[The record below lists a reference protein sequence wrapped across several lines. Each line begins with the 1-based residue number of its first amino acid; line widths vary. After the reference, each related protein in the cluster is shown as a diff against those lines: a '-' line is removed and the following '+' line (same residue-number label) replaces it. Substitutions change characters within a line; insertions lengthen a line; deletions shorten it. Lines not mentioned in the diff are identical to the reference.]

1 MNKIILH
8 IDMNSYFATCEQQA
22 NPFLR
27 GKPIA
32 VGGPPSSSTFAKSC
46 WTSAGK
52 SGGEF
57 SRRNLLIVA
66 ASKEAKLRGVKS
78 VMPSWEAVKICPEL
92 IFVPGDHIKY
102 KWITDKFLEIFKS
115 YSPILE
121 IFSIDEVFLELT
133 NLHECLTDT
142 NCTNE
147 DNVDCAVK
155 IAKEIKLR
163 LKKEIGEW
171 MTCSIG
177 IAKNKLLAKLAS
189 DLKKPDGLIIINDEN
204 KEKILNSIELTDFC
218 GIGKRIEA
226 RLNGMGIFTVKQLKS
241 CSYINLTKQFKSYGH
256 KLYLMARGEDNS
268 EVLPYYLLPDEK
280 SMGHNFTLPKDVW
293 DLKEIKN
300 VILQLSEKLGRRLRR
315 KNFVAKCVTLLLR
328 YSFYEKNSGYA
339 SFHHFHKQKKVSY
352 WINDGYEI
360 YKVAEKILESWKDNQ
375 SVRMIGVSVS
385 CLSKMDQISCLEKD
399 NKLKNVLKASDKINN
414 KFGENTIFRGGYL
427 QAEKSRILMPK
438 ALKSPVSFMRRND

>member
-1 MNKIILH
+1 MKKRLILH

-27 GKPIA
+27 GKPVA
-32 VGGPPSSSTFAKSC
+32 VGGDPRSFHK
-46 WTSAGK
+46 
-52 SGGEF
+52 GEI
-57 SRRNLLIVA
+57 SRSRTLIVA
-66 ASKEAKLRGVKS
+66 ASKEAKKRGVKS

-121 IFSIDEVFLELT
+121 IFSIDEAFIDVTKTEKLFGGAE
-133 NLHECLTDT
+133 
-142 NCTNE
+142 
-147 DNVDCAVK
+147 K
-155 IAKEIKLR
+155 IAKEIKFR
-163 LKKEIGEW
+163 LKKEVGEW

-189 DLKKPDGLIIINDEN
+189 DLKKPDGLVIIDENN

-226 RLNGMGIFTVKQLKS
+226 RLNKIGIFTVRQLKN
-241 CSYINLTKQFKSYGH
+241 CSYINLTKEFKSYGH
-256 KLYLMARGEDNS
+256 KLYWMARGEDNS
-268 EVLPYYLLPDEK
+268 EVVPYYLLPDEK

-293 DLKEIKN
+293 DLKEIKT

-315 KNFVAKCVTLLLR
+315 KNFAAKCVSLLFR
-328 YSFYEKNSGYA
+328 YSLYSADEIHESRLRLKNGKPN
-339 SFHHFHKQKKVSY
+339 FHHFHKQKKVNY

-360 YKVAEKILESWKDNQ
+360 YKIAIKILKNWKDDK
-375 SVRMIGVSVS
+375 SIRMIGVAVS
-385 CLSKMDQISCLEKD
+385 CFSKVNQISCLEKD
-399 NKLKNVLKASDKINN
+399 NKLKRILKASDKINN
-414 KFGENTIFRGGYL
+414 KFGENTIFRGAYL
-427 QAEKSRILMPK
+427 KAEKSRILMPK
-438 ALKSPVSFMRRND
+438 ALKSPVSFMRRSN

>member
-1 MNKIILH
+1 MAI
-8 IDMNSYFATCEQQA
+8 
-22 NPFLR
+22 
-27 GKPIA
+27 
-32 VGGPPSSSTFAKSC
+32 GGDPRSFHN
-46 WTSAGK
+46 
-52 SGGEF
+52 GEI
-57 SRRNLLIVA
+57 SRSRTLIVA
-66 ASKEAKLRGVKS
+66 ASKEAKKRGVKS

-121 IFSIDEVFLELT
+121 IFSIDEAFLEIA
-133 NLHECLTDT
+133 NLHELSTNITDGR
-142 NCTNE
+142 NF
-147 DNVDCAVK
+147 DRAIK

-163 LKKEIGEW
+163 LKKEVGEW

-177 IAKNKLLAKLAS
+177 IAENKLLAKLAS
-189 DLKKPDGLIIINDEN
+189 DLKKPDGLVIIDENN
-204 KEKILNSIELTDFC
+204 KEKILDSIELTDFC

-226 RLNGMGIFTVKQLKS
+226 RLNRMGIFTVKQLKN
-241 CSYINLTKQFKSYGH
+241 CSYINLTKEFKSYGH

-268 EVLPYYLLPDEK
+268 EVVPYYLLPDEK

-293 DLKEIKN
+293 DLKEIKS

-315 KNFVAKCVTLLLR
+315 KNFVAKCMTLLLR
-328 YSFYEKNSGYA
+328 YSFYEKNIGYV

-360 YKVAEKILESWKDNQ
+360 YKITEKILQSWKDNQ
-375 SVRMIGVSVS
+375 SVRMIGVAVS
-385 CLSKMDQISCLEKD
+385 CFSKINQISCLEKD
-399 NKLKNVLKASDKINN
+399 NKSKRILKASDKINN
-414 KFGENTIFRGGYL
+414 KFGENTIFRGAYL
-427 QAEKSRILMPK
+427 KAGKSKILMPK